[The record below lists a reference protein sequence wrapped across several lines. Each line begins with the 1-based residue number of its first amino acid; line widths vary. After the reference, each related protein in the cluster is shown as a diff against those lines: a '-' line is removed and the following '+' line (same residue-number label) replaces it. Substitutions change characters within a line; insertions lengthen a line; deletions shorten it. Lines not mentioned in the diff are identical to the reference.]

1 MVYNDSIT
9 GMVSMC
15 AGCNVY
21 EPWAALL
28 IGLVAGMFFYIFE
41 AACLPIKNIS
51 KFVFKDLF
59 SL

>member
-1 MVYNDSIT
+1 
-9 GMVSMC
+9 MC